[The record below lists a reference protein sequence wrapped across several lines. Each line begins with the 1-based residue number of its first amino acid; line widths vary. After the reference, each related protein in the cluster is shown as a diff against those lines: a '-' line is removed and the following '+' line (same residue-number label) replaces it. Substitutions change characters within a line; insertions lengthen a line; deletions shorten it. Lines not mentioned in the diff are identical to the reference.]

1 MKVRHLIFPAIL
13 FLTAAVFVG
22 CKPATPKKTVDI
34 LRANADTTVSPGQDF
49 FQYANGTWLKT
60 NPIPASESIWSISNL
75 VQEETYARLK
85 EISINAAAASDSKK
99 GTALQKIGDFY
110 ASAMD
115 TLAIEKNGIKPL
127 QPELDRINAITSVKS
142 LLPEIAYL
150 SAITDAFFGLY
161 VGQDSKNSEKMA
173 LYVYQAGIGLPDRDY
188 YFNTDARTVNIRR
201 EYAKH
206 ITRTM
211 QLLGEDEAT
220 AARHSEMVL
229 KIEQTLAAKSRKLEA
244 LRDPYKNYNKMSVA
258 AISKLTPSID
268 WKEMLVKAGIANPDT
283 IIVGQ
288 PEFLQEVEKILKT
301 TGPEEWKAYLR
312 WRLIDNASAYLNKAF
327 EAENFSFRGKVM
339 QGSKVQ
345 RVRWKRALDA
355 EENAVGELL
364 GQLYVQKYF
373 SPATKKRYESMV
385 GNIMEAYGERI
396 KALDWMSPATK
407 EKALSKLSMVVKK
420 VGYPEEWKDY
430 SALDISRGSY
440 VMNVLQARRWGFN
453 YELKKLGKPV
463 DRKEWGMTPQTYN
476 AYYNPS
482 NNEIVLP
489 AAMFI
494 IPGVP
499 DSLADD
505 AMMYAYVGGS
515 TIGHEITH
523 GFDDEGRQ
531 FDAKGNL
538 SDWWTKEDMK
548 KFNDRTKTMV
558 DQFNGY
564 TVLDSMHIN
573 GKASL
578 GENIADLAG
587 VILGYQAFQKTEQAK
602 KGLKI
607 DGFTPDQRYFM
618 AYALSWLGHQRDER
632 LARQIMTDVHAPAK
646 QRVNGPLSNIP
657 EFYKAFNVKP
667 GDAMFRPE
675 DERVKIW

>member
-1 MKVRHLIFPAIL
+1 MQIRLLIFPVML
-13 FLTAAVFVG
+13 FLTATVYVG
-22 CKPATPKKTVDI
+22 CKPANHKKNIDI
-34 LRANADTTVSPGQDF
+34 LRANADTVVSPGQDF
-49 FQYANGTWLKT
+49 FQYANGTWLKN

-75 VQEETYARLK
+75 VQEETYVRLK
-85 EISINAAAASDSKK
+85 EISVNAAAASDSKK

-142 LLPEIAYL
+142 LLAEVANL

-161 VGQDSKNSEKMA
+161 VGQDSKNSGKMA

-220 AARHSEMVL
+220 ASRHSEMVV

-258 AISKLTPSID
+258 AISKLTPSVD

-283 IIVGQ
+283 VIVGQ

-312 WRLIDNASAYLNKAF
+312 WRLIDNASAYLSKAF
-327 EAENFSFRGKVM
+327 EEENFGFRGKVM

-385 GNIMEAYGERI
+385 GNIMQAYGERI
-396 KALDWMSPATK
+396 KALDWMSPVTK
-407 EKALSKLSMVVKK
+407 EKALSKLSTVVKK
-420 VGYPEEWKDY
+420 VGYPEKWKDY
-430 SALDISRGSY
+430 SALNISRDSY

-476 AYYNPS
+476 AYYNPG

-531 FDAKGNL
+531 YDAKGNL
-538 SDWWTKEDMK
+538 RDWWTKEDME
-548 KFNDRTKTMV
+548 KFNTRTKLMV
-558 DQFNGY
+558 DQFNAY

-607 DGFTPDQRYFM
+607 DGYTPDQRYFM

-667 GDAMFRPE
+667 GDAMYRPE
-675 DERVKIW
+675 DQRVKIW

>member
-1 MKVRHLIFPAIL
+1 MKSHLLIFTLLSIL
-13 FLTAAVFVG
+13 AFGYTS
-22 CKPATPKKTVDI
+22 CKRATQKPPVDI
-34 LRANADTTVSPGQDF
+34 LRANVDTTVNPGQDF
-49 FQYANGTWLKT
+49 FQYANGTWLKN

-85 EISINAAAASDSKK
+85 DISLHAAAATDTKPGS
-99 GTALQKIGDFY
+99 ALQKIGDFY

-115 TLAIEKNGIKPL
+115 TLAIEKNGIKAL
-127 QPELDRINAITSVKS
+127 QPELDRINAITDVKS
-142 LLPEIAYL
+142 LLPEVASL
-150 SAITDAFFGLY
+150 SAITDAFFGIY
-161 VGQDSKNSEKMA
+161 VAQDSKNSEKMA
-173 LYVYQAGIGLPDRDY
+173 LYIYQSGLGLPDRDY

-201 EYAKH
+201 EYVKH
-206 ITRTM
+206 ITNTIR
-211 QLLGEDEAT
+211 LLGQDEAT
-220 AARHSEMVL
+220 AAKLSAMVM
-229 KIEQTLAAKSRKLEA
+229 KIENDLAASSRKLEA
-244 LRDPYKNYNKMSVA
+244 LRDPYKNYNKMSVEA
-258 AISKLTPSID
+258 VSKLTPSIN
-268 WKEMLVKAGIANPDT
+268 WKDFLINTGIAHPDT
-283 IIVGQ
+283 VIVGQ
-288 PEFLQEVEKILKT
+288 PEFLQEVEKILKST
-301 TGPEEWKAYLR
+301 SPEAWKAYLS
-312 WRLIDNASAYLNKAF
+312 WRLIDNTASYLNKAF
-327 EAENFSFRGKVM
+327 ENENFSFKGKVM

-345 RVRWKRALDA
+345 RARWKRALDA

-373 SPATKKRYESMV
+373 SPATKKRYETMV
-385 GNIMEAYGERI
+385 GNIVEAYGERI
-396 KALDWMSPATK
+396 KALDWMSPVTK
-407 EKALSKLSMVVKK
+407 EKALAKLSSVVKK
-420 VGYPEEWKDY
+420 VGYPDKWKDF
-430 SALDISRGSY
+430 SALHINRDSY
-440 VMNVLQARRWGFN
+440 VMNVLQARRWAFN
-453 YELKKLGKPV
+453 YELSKLGKPV
-463 DRKEWGMTPQTYN
+463 DRTEWGMTPQTYN

-531 FDAKGNL
+531 YDAKGNL
-538 SDWWTKEDMK
+538 RDWWTKEDME
-548 KFNDRTKTMV
+548 KFNVRARLMV
-558 DQFNGY
+558 DQFNNY

-578 GENIADLAG
+578 GENIADLGG

-607 DGFTPDQRYFM
+607 DGFTPNQRYFL
-618 AYALSWLGHQRDER
+618 AYGLSWLGHQRDER

-657 EFYKAFNVKP
+657 AFYQAFNIKP
-667 GDAMFRPE
+667 GDAMYRPE
-675 DERVKIW
+675 DQRVKIW

>member
-1 MKVRHLIFPAIL
+1 MQIRLLIFPVML
-13 FLTAAVFVG
+13 FLTATVYVG
-22 CKPATPKKTVDI
+22 CKPANHKKNIDI
-34 LRANADTTVSPGQDF
+34 LRANADTVVRPGQDF
-49 FQYANGTWLKT
+49 FQYANGTWLKN

-75 VQEETYARLK
+75 VQEETYVRLK
-85 EISINAAAASDSKK
+85 EISVNAAAASDSKK

-142 LLPEIAYL
+142 LLAEVANL

-161 VGQDSKNSEKMA
+161 VGQDSKNSGKMA

-220 AARHSEMVL
+220 ASSHSEMVV

-258 AISKLTPSID
+258 AISKLTPSVD

-283 IIVGQ
+283 VIVGQ

-312 WRLIDNASAYLNKAF
+312 WRLIDNASAYLSKAF
-327 EAENFSFRGKVM
+327 EEENFGFRGKVM

-385 GNIMEAYGERI
+385 GNIMQAYGERI
-396 KALDWMSPATK
+396 KALDWMSPVTK
-407 EKALSKLSMVVKK
+407 EKALSKLSTVVKK
-420 VGYPEEWKDY
+420 VGYPEKWKDY
-430 SALDISRGSY
+430 SALNISRDSY

-476 AYYNPS
+476 AYYNPG

-531 FDAKGNL
+531 YDAKGNL
-538 SDWWTKEDMK
+538 RDWWTKEDME
-548 KFNDRTKTMV
+548 KFNTRTKLMV
-558 DQFNGY
+558 DQFNAY

-607 DGFTPDQRYFM
+607 DGYTPDQRYFM

-667 GDAMFRPE
+667 GDAMYRPE
-675 DERVKIW
+675 DQRVKIW

>member
-1 MKVRHLIFPAIL
+1 MQIRLLIFPVML
-13 FLTAAVFVG
+13 FLTATVFVG
-22 CKPATPKKTVDI
+22 CKPANHKKNIDI
-34 LRANADTTVSPGQDF
+34 LRANADTVVSPGQDF
-49 FQYANGTWLKT
+49 FQYANGTWLKN

-75 VQEETYARLK
+75 VQEETYVRLK
-85 EISINAAAASDSKK
+85 EISVNAAAASDSKK

-142 LLPEIAYL
+142 LLAEVANL

-161 VGQDSKNSEKMA
+161 VGQDSKNSGKMA

-220 AARHSEMVL
+220 ASRHSEMVV

-258 AISKLTPSID
+258 AISKLTPSVD

-283 IIVGQ
+283 VIVGQ

-312 WRLIDNASAYLNKAF
+312 WRLIDNASAYLSKAF
-327 EAENFSFRGKVM
+327 EEENFGFRGKVM

-385 GNIMEAYGERI
+385 GNIMQAYGERI
-396 KALDWMSPATK
+396 KALDWMSPVTK
-407 EKALSKLSMVVKK
+407 EKALSKLSTVVKK
-420 VGYPEEWKDY
+420 VGYPEKWKDY
-430 SALDISRGSY
+430 SALNIRRDSY

-476 AYYNPS
+476 AYYNPG

-538 SDWWTKEDMK
+538 RDWWTKEDMK
-548 KFNDRTKTMV
+548 KFNDRTKPMV

-607 DGFTPDQRYFM
+607 DGYTPDQRYFM

-646 QRVNGPLSNIP
+646 QRVNGPLSNLP

-667 GDAMFRPE
+667 GDAKYRPE
-675 DERVKIW
+675 DQRVKIW

>member
-1 MKVRHLIFPAIL
+1 MKSIFLIFTSSFLLAIS
-13 FLTAAVFVG
+13 FIG
-22 CKPATPKKTVDI
+22 CKQTNQQKHVDI
-34 LRANADTTVSPGQDF
+34 LLANADTTISPGRDF
-49 FQYANGTWLKT
+49 FQYANGTWLKN
-60 NPIPASESIWSISNL
+60 NPIPASESIWSIYNL
-75 VQEETYARLK
+75 VQEETYSRLK
-85 EISINAAAASDSKK
+85 EISVNAATANDAKP

-115 TLAIEKNGIKPL
+115 TTAIEKNGLKPL
-127 QPELDRINAITSVKS
+127 QPELDRINAITDVKS
-142 LLPEIAYL
+142 LLTEIANL
-150 SAITDAFFGLY
+150 SPVADAFFGLY
-161 VGQDSKNSEKMA
+161 IGQDSKNSEKMA
-173 LYVYQAGIGLPDRDY
+173 LHIFQAGIGLPDRDY
-188 YFNTDARTVNIRR
+188 YFNTDVRTVNIRK
-201 EYAKH
+201 EYVKH
-206 ITRTM
+206 VTNVMR
-211 QLLGEDEAT
+211 LLGDDEA
-220 AARHSEMVL
+220 AATKHSEMVM
-229 KIEQTLAAKSRKLEA
+229 KIEIALASKSRKLEA
-244 LRDPYKNYNKMSVA
+244 LRDPYKNYNKMSVQA
-258 AISKLTPSID
+258 VSKLTPSIN
-268 WKEMLVKAGIANPDT
+268 WKEMLAKTGIQNLDT
-283 IIVGQ
+283 VIVMQ
-288 PEFLQEVEKILKT
+288 PEFLQEVEKLLKT
-301 TGPEEWKAYLR
+301 TGPDEWKAYLR
-312 WRLIDNASAYLNKAF
+312 WRLIDNSAGYLSKAF
-327 EAENFSFRGKVM
+327 EDEEFNFRGKVM
-339 QGSKVQ
+339 QGSKEQ
-345 RVRWKRALDA
+345 RIRWKRVLDA
-355 EENAVGELL
+355 EEGALGELL

-373 SPATKKRYESMV
+373 SPATKKRYETMV

-407 EKALSKLSMVVKK
+407 EKALAKLSTVVKK
-420 VGYPEEWKDY
+420 VGYPEKWKDY
-430 SALDISRGSY
+430 SALTINRDSY
-440 VMNVLQARRWGFN
+440 VMNVLQARRWAFN
-453 YELKKLGKPV
+453 YEVNKLGKPV
-463 DRKEWGMTPQTYN
+463 DRTEWGMTPQTYN

-538 SDWWTKEDMK
+538 RDWWTKEDME
-548 KFNDRTKTMV
+548 KFNDRAKVMV
-558 DQFNGY
+558 DQFNNY
-564 TVLDSMHIN
+564 IVLDSMHIN

-602 KGLKI
+602 KGEKI
-607 DGFTPDQRYFM
+607 EGFTPNQRYFM

-667 GDAMFRPE
+667 GDPMYRPE
-675 DERVKIW
+675 NQRVKIW

>member
-1 MKVRHLIFPAIL
+1 MKTRLLIFTAL
-13 FLTAAVFVG
+13 SFLLVFGFIG
-22 CKPATPKKTVDI
+22 CKQSGKQQTADI
-34 LRANADTTVSPGQDF
+34 LRANADTTLSPGKDF
-49 FQYANGTWLKT
+49 FQYANGTWLKN
-60 NPIPASESIWSISNL
+60 NPVPASESIWSISNL
-75 VQEETYARLK
+75 VQEETYTRLK
-85 EISINAAAASDSKK
+85 EISVNAAAASDAKS
-99 GTALQKIGDFY
+99 GTAMQKIGDFY

-115 TLAIEKNGIKPL
+115 TIAVEKNGIKPL
-127 QPELDRINAITSVKS
+127 QPELDRINAITDIKS
-142 LLPEIAYL
+142 LMPEVANL

-173 LYVYQAGIGLPDRDY
+173 MYVYQAGLGLPDRDY
-188 YFNTDARTVNIRR
+188 YFNTDSRTVNIRK
-201 EYAKH
+201 EYVKH
-206 ITRTM
+206 ITKMM

-220 AARHSEMVL
+220 AAKHSEMVM
-229 KIEQTLAAKSRKLEA
+229 KIENDLAAKSRKLEA
-244 LRDPYKNYNKMSVA
+244 LRDPYKNYNKMSVE
-258 AISKLTPSID
+258 AISKLTPSIN
-268 WKEMLVKAGIANPDT
+268 WKEMLVKVGIANPDT
-283 IIVGQ
+283 VIVGQ
-288 PEFLQEVEKILKT
+288 PEFLQEIEKVLKT
-301 TGPEEWKAYLR
+301 TSPEDWKAYLR
-312 WRLIDNASAYLNKAF
+312 WRLIDNSAGYLSKAF
-327 EAENFSFRGKVM
+327 EDENFNFRGKVM
-339 QGSKVQ
+339 QGSKVK
-345 RVRWKRALDA
+345 RIRWKRVLDA

-373 SPATKKRYESMV
+373 SPATKKRYETMV

-396 KALDWMSPATK
+396 KALDWMSAATK
-407 EKALSKLSMVVKK
+407 EKALAKLSTVVKK
-420 VGYPEEWKDY
+420 VGYPEKWKDY
-430 SALDISRGSY
+430 SALTINRDSY
-440 VMNVLQARRWGFN
+440 VMNVLQARRWAFN
-453 YELKKLGKPV
+453 YDLNKLGKPV
-463 DRKEWGMTPQTYN
+463 DRLEWGMTPQTYN

-538 SDWWTKEDMK
+538 RNWWTKEDVT
-548 KFNDRTKTMV
+548 KFNVRTKVMV
-558 DQFNGY
+558 DQFNSY

-602 KGLKI
+602 KGEKI
-607 DGFTPDQRYFM
+607 AGFTPNQRYFM

-657 EFYKAFNVKP
+657 EFYEAFKVNP

-675 DERVKIW
+675 NQRVKIW

>member
-1 MKVRHLIFPAIL
+1 MKTRL
-13 FLTAAVFVG
+13 FVLTALSFHLAIGLIG
-22 CKPATPKKTVDI
+22 CKQNSPQKTVDI
-34 LRANADTTVSPGQDF
+34 LRANADTTMSPGRDF
-49 FQYANGTWLKT
+49 FQFANGTWLKN
-60 NPIPASESIWSISNL
+60 NPVPASESIWSIYNL
-75 VQEETYARLK
+75 VQEETYTRLK
-85 EISINAAAASDSKK
+85 EISVNAAGASDAKP

-115 TLAIEKNGIKPL
+115 TVAIEKNGIMPL
-127 QPELDRINAITSVKS
+127 QPELDRINAITDVKS
-142 LLPEIAYL
+142 LLPEVANL
-150 SAITDAFFGLY
+150 TPVADVFFGIY
-161 VGQDSKNSEKMA
+161 IGQDSKNSEKMA
-173 LYVYQAGIGLPDRDY
+173 LHIYQAGIGLPDRDY
-188 YFNTDARTVNIRR
+188 YFNSDARTVNIRK
-201 EYAKH
+201 EYVKH
-206 ITRTM
+206 ITRMM

-220 AARHSEMVL
+220 ALKHSGMVM
-229 KIEQTLAAKSRKLEA
+229 KIENDLAAKSRKLEA
-244 LRDPYKNYNKMSVA
+244 LRDPYKNYNKMSVE
-258 AISKLTPSID
+258 AINKLTPSID
-268 WKEMLVKAGIANPDT
+268 WKDLLIKAGIKNPDT
-283 IIVGQ
+283 VIVMQ
-288 PEFLQEVEKILKT
+288 PEFLQEVEKLLKT

-312 WRLIDNASAYLNKAF
+312 WRLIDNSANYLSKAF
-327 EAENFSFRGKVM
+327 VDEEFSFRGKVM
-339 QGSKVQ
+339 QGSKEQ
-345 RVRWKRALDA
+345 RIRWKRVLDA

-373 SPATKKRYESMV
+373 SPATKKRYETMV

-407 EKALSKLSMVVKK
+407 EKALAKLSTVVKK
-420 VGYPEEWKDY
+420 VGYPEKWKDF
-430 SALDISRGSY
+430 SALTINRDSY
-440 VMNVLQARRWGFN
+440 VMNVLQARRWSFN
-453 YELKKLGKPV
+453 YEVNKLGKPV
-463 DRKEWGMTPQTYN
+463 DRTEWGMTPQTYN

-538 SDWWTKEDMK
+538 RDWWTKEDME
-548 KFNDRTKTMV
+548 KFNTRAKVMV
-558 DQFNGY
+558 DQFNNY
-564 TVLDSMHIN
+564 IVLDSMHIN

-602 KGLKI
+602 KGEMI
-607 DGFTPDQRYFM
+607 SGYTPNQRYFM

-657 EFYKAFNVKP
+657 EFYQAFNVKP
-667 GDAMFRPE
+667 GDAMYRPE
-675 DERVKIW
+675 NQRVKIW

>member
-1 MKVRHLIFPAIL
+1 MQIRLLIFPVML
-13 FLTAAVFVG
+13 FLTATVFVG
-22 CKPATPKKTVDI
+22 CKPANHKKNIDI
-34 LRANADTTVSPGQDF
+34 LRANADTVVSPGQDF
-49 FQYANGTWLKT
+49 FQYANGTWLKN

-75 VQEETYARLK
+75 VQEETYVRLK
-85 EISINAAAASDSKK
+85 EISVNAAAASDSKK

-142 LLPEIAYL
+142 LLAEVANL

-161 VGQDSKNSEKMA
+161 VGQDSKNSGKMA

-220 AARHSEMVL
+220 ASRHSEMVV

-258 AISKLTPSID
+258 AISKLTPSVD

-283 IIVGQ
+283 VIVGQ

-312 WRLIDNASAYLNKAF
+312 WRLIDNASAYLSKAF
-327 EAENFSFRGKVM
+327 EEENFGFRGKVM

-385 GNIMEAYGERI
+385 GNIMQAYGERI
-396 KALDWMSPATK
+396 KALDWMSPVTK
-407 EKALSKLSMVVKK
+407 EKALSKLSTVVKK
-420 VGYPEEWKDY
+420 VGYPEKWKDY
-430 SALDISRGSY
+430 SALTISRDSY

-476 AYYNPS
+476 AYYNPG

-538 SDWWTKEDMK
+538 RDWWTKEDMK
-548 KFNDRTKTMV
+548 KFNDRTKPMV

-607 DGFTPDQRYFM
+607 DGYTPDQRYFM

-646 QRVNGPLSNIP
+646 QRVNGPLSNLP
-657 EFYKAFNVKP
+657 EFYKAFNVRP
-667 GDAMFRPE
+667 GDAMYRPE
-675 DERVKIW
+675 DQRVKIW

>member
-1 MKVRHLIFPAIL
+1 MQIRLLIFPVML
-13 FLTAAVFVG
+13 FLTATVYVG
-22 CKPATPKKTVDI
+22 CKPANHKKNIDI
-34 LRANADTTVSPGQDF
+34 LRANADTVVRPGQDF
-49 FQYANGTWLKT
+49 FQYANGTWLKN

-75 VQEETYARLK
+75 VQEETYVRLK
-85 EISINAAAASDSKK
+85 EISVNAAAASDSKK

-142 LLPEIAYL
+142 LLAEVANL

-161 VGQDSKNSEKMA
+161 VGQDSKNSGKMA

-220 AARHSEMVL
+220 ASRHSEMVV

-258 AISKLTPSID
+258 AISKLTPSVD

-283 IIVGQ
+283 VIVGQ

-312 WRLIDNASAYLNKAF
+312 WRLIDNASAYLSKAF
-327 EAENFSFRGKVM
+327 EEENFGFRGKVM

-385 GNIMEAYGERI
+385 GNIMQAYGERI
-396 KALDWMSPATK
+396 KALDWMSPVTK
-407 EKALSKLSMVVKK
+407 EKALSKLSTVVKK
-420 VGYPEEWKDY
+420 VGYPEKWKDY
-430 SALDISRGSY
+430 SALNISRDSY

-476 AYYNPS
+476 AYYNPG

-531 FDAKGNL
+531 YDAKGNL
-538 SDWWTKEDMK
+538 RDWWTKEDME
-548 KFNDRTKTMV
+548 KFNTRTKLMV
-558 DQFNGY
+558 DQFNAY

-607 DGFTPDQRYFM
+607 DGYTPDQRYFM

-667 GDAMFRPE
+667 GDAMYRPE
-675 DERVKIW
+675 DQRVKIW